1 MYAGVTET
9 RSPPI
14 TVPMLRQFKQEG
26 RKIAALTG
34 YDASFAKLADEA
46 DVDVILI
53 GDSLGMV
60 VHGKRSTLSVTVDD
74 IVYHARSVARG
85 SKRALRIADMP
96 YATYPDPKTAFGHAA
111 RMIGEGECAMVKLE
125 GGGPVIESIRYL
137 VDREVPVCAHLGLTP
152 QSVLRLGGYKVQ
164 GRGDAAAQ
172 ALRDAARAA
181 QVAGAEML
189 VLECVPSPL
198 AAAIQADLAIPV
210 IGIGAGPQCDG
221 QILVCYDVIGISS
234 GRRPRF
240 VKNFLQG
247 RDSVL
252 DAFKAYVA
260 EVRSGEFPASE
271 HEYAE

>member
-1 MYAGVTET
+1 MYAGSTET

-26 RKIAALTG
+26 RKLAALTA
-34 YDASFAKLADEA
+34 YDASFAKLADDA
-46 DVDVILI
+46 DVDVILV

-60 VHGKRSTLSVTVDD
+60 IHGRRSTLAVRVDD
-74 IVYHARSVARG
+74 VIYHGRAVARG

-96 YATYPDPKTAFGHAA
+96 YATYPDSVTAFGHAA
-111 RMIGEGECAMVKLE
+111 RLIAEGECAMVKLE
-125 GGGPVIESIRYL
+125 GAGPVVDVIGYL
-137 VDREVPVCAHLGLTP
+137 AAREIPVCAHLGLTP

-164 GRGDAAAQ
+164 GRGDQAAQ
-172 ALRDAARAA
+172 ALRDSAHAV
-181 QVAGAEML
+181 QDAGAELL

-198 AAAIQADLAIPV
+198 AGAIRDDLEIPV
-210 IGIGAGPQCDG
+210 IGIGAGPRCDG
-221 QILVCYDVIGISS
+221 QILVGYDVIGISS

-252 DAFKAYVA
+252 DAFKQFVSD
-260 EVRSGEFPASE
+260 VRAGVFPAAE
-271 HEYAE
+271 HEYAD

>member
-14 TVPMLRQFKQEG
+14 TVPMLRQFKQDG
-26 RKIAALTG
+26 RKIAALTA

-46 DVDVILI
+46 DVDVLLV

-74 IVYHARSVARG
+74 VIYHCRAVARG
-85 SKRALRIADMP
+85 SRRALRIADMP
-96 YATYPDPKTAFGHAA
+96 YATYPDPKTAFKNAA
-111 RMIGEGECAMVKLE
+111 RMISEGECAMVKLE
-125 GGGPVIESIRYL
+125 GGGPVIECIRYL

-164 GRGDAAAQ
+164 GRGEAAAQ
-172 ALRDAARAA
+172 ALHEAAIAA
-181 QVAGAEML
+181 QAAGAELL
-189 VLECVPSPL
+189 VLECVPSPV
-198 AAAIQADLAIPV
+198 AAAIRSGLEIPV

-221 QILVCYDVIGISS
+221 QILVCYDVIGVSS

-240 VKNFLQG
+240 VKNFLVG
-247 RDSVL
+247 SDGVL
-252 DAFKAYVA
+252 DAFKRYVGD
-260 EVRSGEFPASE
+260 VRSGAFPATE
-271 HEYAE
+271 HEYAD

>member
-14 TVPMLRQFKQEG
+14 TVPMLRQFKQDG
-26 RKIAALTG
+26 RKITALTA
-34 YDASFAKLADEA
+34 YDASFARLADEA
-46 DVDVILI
+46 DIDAILI

-60 VHGKRSTLSVTVDD
+60 VHGRRSTLSVTVDD
-74 IVYHARSVARG
+74 VIYHARAAARG

-96 YATYPDPKTAFGHAA
+96 YATYPDPKTAFKNAA
-111 RMIGEGECAMVKLE
+111 RLIGEGECAMVKLE
-125 GGGPVIESIRYL
+125 GGGPVIECIRYL

-181 QVAGAEML
+181 QVAGAELL

-210 IGIGAGPQCDG
+210 IGIGAGPHCDG
-221 QILVCYDVIGISS
+221 QILVCYDVIGVSS

-240 VKNFLQG
+240 VKNYLLG

-252 DAFKAYVA
+252 DAFKHYVT
-260 EVRSGEFPASE
+260 EVRSGAFPAAE

>member
-1 MYAGVTET
+1 
-9 RSPPI
+9 
-14 TVPMLRQFKQEG
+14 
-26 RKIAALTG
+26 
-34 YDASFAKLADEA
+34 
-46 DVDVILI
+46 
-53 GDSLGMV
+53 
-60 VHGKRSTLSVTVDD
+60 
-74 IVYHARSVARG
+74 
-85 SKRALRIADMP
+85 
-96 YATYPDPKTAFGHAA
+96 
-111 RMIGEGECAMVKLE
+111 MIGEGECAMVKLE

-210 IGIGAGPQCDG
+210 IGIGAGAQCDG

-240 VKNFLQG
+240 VKNFLLG

-260 EVRSGEFPASE
+260 VARSASFPDAA
-271 HEYAE
+271 HEYAD

>member
-1 MYAGVTET
+1 MYAGATET

-14 TVPMLRQFKQEG
+14 TVPMLRQFKQDG
-26 RKIAALTG
+26 RKIVAITA
-34 YDASFAKLADEA
+34 YDASFARLADDA
-46 DVDVILI
+46 DIDVILI

-74 IVYHARSVARG
+74 IIYHARSVARG

-96 YATYPDPKTAFGHAA
+96 YATYPDPKTAFAHAA

-210 IGIGAGPQCDG
+210 IGIGAGAQCDG

-240 VKNFLQG
+240 VKNFLLG

-260 EVRSGEFPASE
+260 DARSASFPDAA
-271 HEYAE
+271 HEYAD

>member
-96 YATYPDPKTAFGHAA
+96 YATYPDPKAAFGHAA

-260 EVRSGEFPASE
+260 EVRSGTFPAAE

>member
-260 EVRSGEFPASE
+260 EVRSGTFPAAE

>member
-1 MYAGVTET
+1 MYAGATET

-14 TVPMLRQFKQEG
+14 TVPMLRQFKQDG
-26 RKIAALTG
+26 RKIVAITA
-34 YDASFAKLADEA
+34 YDASFARLADDA
-46 DVDVILI
+46 DIDVILI

-74 IVYHARSVARG
+74 IIYHARSVARG

-96 YATYPDPKTAFGHAA
+96 YATYPDPKTAFAHAA

-172 ALRDAARAA
+172 GLRDAARAA

-210 IGIGAGPQCDG
+210 IGIGAGAQCDG

-260 EVRSGEFPASE
+260 DARSASFPDAA
-271 HEYAE
+271 HEYAD

>member
-1 MYAGVTET
+1 MYAGSTET

-26 RKIAALTG
+26 RRICALTA
-34 YDASFAKLADEA
+34 YDASFAKLADDA
-46 DVDVILI
+46 DVDVILV

-60 VHGKRSTLSVTVDD
+60 VHGKRSTLSVSVDD
-74 IVYHARSVARG
+74 IVYHGRAVARG

-96 YATYPDPKTAFGHAA
+96 YASYPDPRTAFTHAA
-111 RMIGEGECAMVKLE
+111 RLIAEGECAMVKLE
-125 GGGPVIESIRYL
+125 GAGQVIESIRYL
-137 VDREVPVCAHLGLTP
+137 VEREVPVCAHLGLTP

-181 QVAGAEML
+181 QDAGAELL
-189 VLECVPSPL
+189 VLECVPSPV
-198 AAAIQADLAIPV
+198 AAAVRADLEIPV

-240 VKNFLQG
+240 VRNFLIG

-252 DAFKAYVA
+252 DAFRQYVA
-260 EVRSGEFPASE
+260 DVRSGVFPAAE